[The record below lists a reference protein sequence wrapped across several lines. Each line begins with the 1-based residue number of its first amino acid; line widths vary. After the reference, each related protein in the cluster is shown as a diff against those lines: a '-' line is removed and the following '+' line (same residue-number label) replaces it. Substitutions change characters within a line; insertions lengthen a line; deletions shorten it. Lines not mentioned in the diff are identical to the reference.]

1 MRLLP
6 MLLVLLLLG
15 ILASTGAVARPVLVW
30 AMVDGPPEH
39 ERPEARRIE
48 ALGQGPLDQTLRLL
62 ARQLP
67 DVEHRVEAMSLEKV
81 WRDMR
86 LGRPVCFADAFKT
99 SERLQVA
106 RFVELSPSPR
116 MLLVALPGRL
126 PPGAELS
133 LRELLAAPE
142 LRGLF
147 GRQRSYGADLDRIL
161 DEFQPRRESMPPD
174 AQLVPML
181 QQGRMDYLLENANG
195 WLQTTQANLDLR
207 LVQEGR
213 QTPPV
218 HVACGR
224 GLSQDLVRR
233 IDEAVRHLSRQEE
246 WLQLKLLA
254 YPPTTREEQRA
265 NLQRYLRQR
274 AEQPAIS
281 D

>member
-1 MRLLP
+1 MRPLMLGLALLWALLP
-6 MLLVLLLLG
+6 
-15 ILASTGAVARPVLVW
+15 AAAWARPVLVW
-30 AMVDGPPEH
+30 AIVEGPPEH

-48 ALGQGPLDQTLRLL
+48 ALGQGPMDQTLRML
-62 ARQLP
+62 AAQLP

-99 SERLQVA
+99 NERLKVA
-106 RFVELSPSPR
+106 RFVELSPSLR

-126 PPGAELS
+126 PAGPELS
-133 LRELLAAPE
+133 LRELLVAGE

-147 GRQRSYGADLDRIL
+147 GRQRSYGDELDRVL

-174 AQLVPML
+174 AKLLPML

-195 WLQTTQANLDLR
+195 WLQTQPGQLDLR
-207 LVQEGR
+207 LVREGR

-224 GLSQDLVRR
+224 SVGQDLLLQ
-233 IDEAVRHLSRQEE
+233 IDAAVRQLSRQDA
-246 WLQLKLLA
+246 WLQLKVLS
-254 YPPTTREEQRA
+254 YPPGAREEQR
-265 NLQRYLRQR
+265 LQLQQYLRQR
-274 AEQPAIS
+274 AERTAIS

>member
-1 MRLLP
+1 MR
-6 MLLVLLLLG
+6 LLLLG
-15 ILASTGAVARPVLVW
+15 LALLWALLPAAAWARPVLVW
-30 AMVDGPPEH
+30 AIVEGPPEH

-48 ALGQGPLDQTLRLL
+48 ALGQGPMDQTLRML
-62 ARQLP
+62 AAQLP

-99 SERLQVA
+99 NERLKVA
-106 RFVELSPSPR
+106 RFVELSPSLR

-126 PPGAELS
+126 PPGPELS
-133 LRELLAAPE
+133 LRELLAAGE

-147 GRQRSYGADLDRIL
+147 GRQRSYGDELDRVL

-174 AQLVPML
+174 AKLLPML

-195 WLQTTQANLDLR
+195 WLQTQPGQLDLR
-207 LVQEGR
+207 LVREGR

-224 GLSQDLVRR
+224 SVGQDLLLQ
-233 IDEAVRHLSRQEE
+233 IDAAVRQLSRQDA
-246 WLQLKLLA
+246 WLQLKVLS
-254 YPPTTREEQRA
+254 YPPSAREEQR
-265 NLQRYLRQR
+265 LQLQQYLRQR
-274 AEQPAIS
+274 AERTAIS